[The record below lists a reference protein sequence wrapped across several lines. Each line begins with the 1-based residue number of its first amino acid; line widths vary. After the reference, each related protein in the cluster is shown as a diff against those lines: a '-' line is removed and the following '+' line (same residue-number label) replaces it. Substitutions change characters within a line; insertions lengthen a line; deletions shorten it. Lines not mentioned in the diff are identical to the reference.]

1 MIYTVAV
8 VGAGLLGGVYAA
20 FSTMVV
26 PALRRLDDRAATTA
40 MVVINTRAERGSFIV
55 VFGVAALAAVGVMVS
70 AVPRG
75 AVSEIAVAGASLA
88 STALTVAVNV
98 PLNRRLEKEGPAF
111 WPPYARRWTAAN
123 TVRAVCA
130 TAAVCV
136 AVAAASR

>member
-26 PALRRLDDRAATTA
+26 PGLRRLDDRAATAA
-40 MVVINTRAERGSFIV
+40 MVRINAQAERGPFIV
-55 VFGVAALAAVGVMVS
+55 LFGIAALAAVGVIVN

-88 STALTVAVNV
+88 STVLTVAVNV
-98 PLNRRLEKEGPAF
+98 PLNRRLEKDGSAF
-111 WPPYARRWTAAN
+111 WPMYVRRWTAAN
-123 TVRAVCA
+123 TVRAVGA
-130 TAAVCV
+130 TAAVI
-136 AVAAASR
+136 VAAMR